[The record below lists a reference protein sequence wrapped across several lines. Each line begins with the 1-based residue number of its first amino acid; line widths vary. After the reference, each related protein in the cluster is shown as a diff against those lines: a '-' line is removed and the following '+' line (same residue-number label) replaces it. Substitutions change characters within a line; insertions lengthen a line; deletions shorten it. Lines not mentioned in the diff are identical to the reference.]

1 MAKDEQKPEKDKPGK
16 PDNGGPVVEVEDLH
30 TNEDVKFHANWT
42 DTIQQI
48 WDRAYTEL
56 GETRKETDVFEC
68 KDGHSLM
75 GSLNLTLEQLRD
87 QHVCQDRKFQIRG
100 GTGGA

>member
-1 MAKDEQKPEKDKPGK
+1 MAKDQEKSDKDKPEK
-16 PDNGGPVVEVEDLH
+16 PDDGGPVVEVDDLH
-30 TNEDVKFHANWT
+30 TNEDAKFHAKWS

-48 WDRAYTEL
+48 WDRAYEEL
-56 GETRKETDVFEC
+56 GEARKETDVFEC

-75 GSLNLTLEQLRD
+75 RSLHLTLEQLRE
-87 QHVCQDRKFQIRG
+87 QRVCQNRKFQIRG

>member
-1 MAKDEQKPEKDKPGK
+1 MAKDEQKPEKDKPET

-48 WDRAYTEL
+48 WDRAYAEL

-87 QHVCQDRKFQIRG
+87 QHVCQNRKFQIRG